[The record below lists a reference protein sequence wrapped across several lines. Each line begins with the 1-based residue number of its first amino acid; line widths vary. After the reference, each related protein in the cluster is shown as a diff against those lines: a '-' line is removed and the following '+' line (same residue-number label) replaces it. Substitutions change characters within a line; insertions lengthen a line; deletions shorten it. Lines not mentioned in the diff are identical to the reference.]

1 MAIVHHPD
9 PRTIVALIDAVPAGG
24 TIATDC
30 DGTVWTGDIGDDVVL
45 AAAQD
50 PDRFGCGPVDFE
62 AYVARLKTD
71 YEGACLFACEVLRH
85 ISPDDAADALRAVVP
100 TTFAARRYFVEALQ
114 QAMARGVAVWFVS
127 ASPLLA
133 VEVGAGIIRV
143 TPTGMI
149 GIELAS
155 EGIRAP
161 WPIGE
166 GKPAAWRAR
175 GMPSLDLAFGDSEWD
190 VPLIESAATGVMLV
204 RAEHDAD
211 VARSAADVRGR

>member
-9 PRTIVALIDAVPAGG
+9 PHTIVALIDAVPAGG

-30 DGTVWTGDIGDDVVL
+30 DGTVWAGDIGDDVML
-45 AAAQD
+45 AASQD

-71 YEGACLFACEVLRH
+71 YEAACLSACEVLRH

-100 TTFAARRYFVEALQ
+100 ASFVARRYFVEALQ
-114 QAMARGVAVWFVS
+114 EAMARGVAVWFIS

-133 VEVGAGIIRV
+133 VEVGAGLINV

-149 GIELAS
+149 GIELTAD
-155 EGIRAP
+155 GFRAP

-175 GMPSLDLAFGDSEWD
+175 EMPRLDLAFGDSKWD

-204 RAEHDAD
+204 RAEEDDD
-211 VARSAADVRGR
+211 VARSASDVRGQ